1 MDWRVTTLKRVTS
14 DLPGASHLHMQ
25 TGPKTSNFLVTH
37 YFYGGIVICAHPIF
51 CSCSLLFFTAAHF
64 YLDDR

>member
-37 YFYGGIVICAHPIF
+37 YFYGGIVVCA
-51 CSCSLLFFTAAHF
+51 
-64 YLDDR
+64 